1 MLFIGIWVS
10 MIPAISYTWKLL
22 LSSGLFYLS
31 LGLNVDPSIIFTWK
45 SLLGVV
51 SGLLVVLPSGLA
63 YSGISVQS
71 SKNDNIKIIN

>member
-1 MLFIGIWVS
+1 MLFNRIWVS

-22 LSSGLFYLS
+22 LSSGLLYLS
-31 LGLNVDPSIIFTWK
+31 LGLNIFLSIILTWK

-71 SKNDNIKIIN
+71 SKNDNIKIIK

>member
-22 LSSGLFYLS
+22 LSSGLLYLS
-31 LGLNVDPSIIFTWK
+31 LGLNIFLSIILTWK